1 MDKELAE
8 MKFTTA
14 LEQQE
19 PEFENF
25 FLARFFDLQIS
36 YGDETCIVEVEVNDY
51 MFNPQGSLHG
61 GVISFILDV
70 SMGHLCHKFSATAVT
85 LEMKTQYLKA
95 VKSGK
100 VKCEARFLKKGKTL
114 VYIESKMTDEN
125 DALIAAATAT
135 WYRL

>member
-1 MDKELAE
+1 MDKESAE
-8 MKFTTA
+8 RKFKTA

-19 PEFENF
+19 PAFEKF
-25 FLARFFDLQIS
+25 FLARFFDLQIF
-36 YGDETCIVEVEVNDY
+36 YGDETCIVEVDVNDY

-70 SMGHLCHKFSATAVT
+70 SMGHLCHEFSATAVT

-100 VKCEARFLKKGKTL
+100 VRCEARFLKKGKTL
-114 VYIESKMTDEN
+114 VYIESKMMDEN
-125 DALIAAATAT
+125 GVLIAVATAT

>member
-1 MDKELAE
+1 MNKELAE

-14 LEQQE
+14 LEQQK